1 MSALDGWIDVC
12 RTGTWRDMSGREVEI
27 DGPRLGRIAGAY
39 AEADPAPV
47 VVGHPATD
55 APAYA
60 RIERLRVVGD
70 RLQAKL
76 SDIAA
81 PFRDAVEAGR
91 YTGRSIALKGDELR
105 HLGFLGGVAPA
116 VPGLA
121 PTSFADPAD
130 TVVEFAD
137 EALWDMQSGWR
148 AMASI
153 ARAWRDRLIE
163 KESLEVADQVIPDWQ
178 VESIN
183 RAAEAAAEAARADGP
198 GLASP
203 PIPQTAET
211 DPDNPG
217 QEDPLSGNSGGAD
230 APDEAALAAREAS
243 LNERETELAARE
255 ASAAAA
261 ARSQAAAQLLEPH
274 VTAGRILPA
283 ERPAL
288 AALLASLPDDD
299 ESVVAFAAPE
309 GEGEVREKPSQILDR
324 LFAALPKRVNYERL
338 ATGPAP
344 AAAQGTGEDDAAIA
358 AEARTLMAE
367 EADRG
372 VTLSAVDAVDR
383 VRAKRGLPAAGGPS

>member
-39 AEADPAPV
+39 ADADPAPV
-47 VVGHPATD
+47 VVGHPSID

-60 RIERLRVVGD
+60 RVERLRVVGD

-76 SDIAA
+76 GDIAQ
-81 PFRDAVEAGR
+81 PFREAVEAGR
-91 YTGRSIALKGDELR
+91 YSGRSIALKGDELR

-130 TVVEFAD
+130 TVVAFAD
-137 EALWDMQSGWR
+137 ETLWDLQSGWR

-178 VESIN
+178 VESIS

-198 GLASP
+198 GFASP
-203 PIPQTAET
+203 PMPEPET
-211 DPDNPG
+211 DPDNRG
-217 QEDPLSGNSGGAD
+217 QEDPLSGNNGGAQP
-230 APDEAALAAREAS
+230 PDDAALAARAAS
-243 LNERETELAARE
+243 LDEREAALAARE

-261 ARSQAAAQLLEPH
+261 AVRQDAEQLLEPH
-274 VTAGRILPA
+274 VQAGRILPA

-288 AALLASLPDDD
+288 AALLASLPDGDD
-299 ESVVAFAAPE
+299 GAVTFAAPE
-309 GEGEVREKPSQILDR
+309 GDGEVREKPTAILDR
-324 LFAALPKRVNYERL
+324 LFAALPKRVVYERL
-338 ATGPAP
+338 AAGPAP
-344 AAAQGTGEDDAAIA
+344 AQGADEDDAAIA

-367 EADRG
+367 EKDRG
-372 VTLSAVDAVDR
+372 VILSAVDAVDR
-383 VRAKRGLPAAGGPS
+383 VRAKRGLARAGGAS